1 MKGRSWLI
9 LCLTTITLVLLSSC
23 AFNLFANL
31 ELRNLLTSGTVEQRL
46 EAASNALSGGNYD
59 AAIALAA
66 SVINERLKLKLN
78 VEVMEKLLD
87 STSTVYELAQKIQSA
102 TVTEDLLD
110 AVKILV
116 EAVALKTEKDIA
128 SLAKEVEGVIEILQ
142 ELGIELTPSKSKSN
156 GSDFWAEFE
165 TNAGTIVKFLAETF
179 DGRYTLKLLTSGYYF
194 VTKNSTDKTL
204 PAVLCSLYDIGYMF
218 NLLLD
223 LNDDGNVTDEKFV
236 KDVITNPASIVE
248 FSQQATSGLYNDTK
262 DCEEFIWAYEI
273 LIEMFPILS
282 ISATF
287 TTLDTTTLYE
297 KEHILDIFNTL
308 FGE

>member
-1 MKGRSWLI
+1 LKGRSWLI

-66 SVINERLKLKLN
+66 SVINEKLGLELK
-78 VEVMEKLLD
+78 VEDLEKLLD
-87 STSTVYELAQKIQSA
+87 STSTVYELAQAIQSA
-102 TVTEDLLD
+102 TVTEDVLD

-128 SLAKEVEGVIEILQ
+128 SLADEVIEILQ
-142 ELGIELTPSKSKSN
+142 ELGIDLTPSRSESN
-156 GSDFWAEFE
+156 NSNFWAEFE

-223 LNDDGNVTDEKFV
+223 IDDDGNVTDEKFV

-248 FSQQATSGLYNDTK
+248 FSQQATSGLHNDIE
-262 DCEEFIWAYEI
+262 DCREFIEAYGI
-273 LIEMFPILS
+273 LKDMFDILS

-287 TTLDTTTLYE
+287 TTLDATDLS
-297 KEHILDIFNTL
+297 NTRYISDVFEIL

>member
-23 AFNLFANL
+23 ALNLFANF

-46 EAASNALSGGNYD
+46 EAASSALSGGNYD

-66 SVINERLKLKLN
+66 SVINEKLGLDLKIEDL
-78 VEVMEKLLD
+78 EKLLD
-87 STSTVYELAQKIQSA
+87 STSTVYELAQAIQDA
-102 TVTEDLLD
+102 TVTEDLFD

-116 EAVALKTEKDIA
+116 EAVAFKTNKDIA
-128 SLAKEVEGVIEILQ
+128 SLADEVIEILQ
-142 ELGIELTPSKSKSN
+142 ELGIDLGFTKSKSN

-165 TNAGTIVKFLAETF
+165 TNAGTIVKFLAKTF

-194 VTKNSTDKTL
+194 IAKNSTDNAV
-204 PAVLCSLYDIGYMF
+204 PAVLCSFYDIGYMF

-223 LNDDGNVTDEKFV
+223 IDDDGNVSDEKFV
-236 KDVITNPASIVE
+236 EDVITNPASIVE
-248 FSQQATSGLYNDTK
+248 FSEQATSGLYKDTE
-262 DCEEFIWAYEI
+262 DCLEFIWAYGI
-273 LIEMFPILS
+273 LQEMF
-282 ISATF
+282 
-287 TTLDTTTLYE
+287 E
-297 KEHILDIFNTL
+297 ILDIQATFVTLDATTLSEKKHISDIFDIL

>member
-1 MKGRSWLI
+1 
-9 LCLTTITLVLLSSC
+9 LVLLSSC

-31 ELRNLLTSGTVEQRL
+31 ELRNLLTSGTVGQRL
-46 EAASNALSGGNYD
+46 KAASNALSGRNYD

-66 SVINERLKLKLN
+66 SVINEKLN
-78 VEVMEKLLD
+78 LGLTVEVLEKLLD
-87 STSTVYELAQKIQSA
+87 STSTVYELAQAIQSA

-128 SLAKEVEGVIEILQ
+128 SLADEVIQILQ
-142 ELGIELTPSKSKSN
+142 ELGIDLTPSRSKSN
-156 GSDFWAEFE
+156 NSNFWAQFE

-236 KDVITNPASIVE
+236 KDVISNPASIFE
-248 FSQQATSGLYNDTK
+248 LSEQATSGLYNDTK
-262 DCEEFIWAYEI
+262 DCEEFIWAYGI
-273 LIEMFPILS
+273 LKEMFDILS

-287 TTLDTTTLYE
+287 TTLDATALS
-297 KEHILDIFNTL
+297 NTRYISDVFEIL

>member
-1 MKGRSWLI
+1 LKGRSWLI

-116 EAVALKTEKDIA
+116 EAVARKTEKDIA
-128 SLAKEVEGVIEILQ
+128 NLAHEVIPILQ

>member
-31 ELRNLLTSGTVEQRL
+31 ELRNLLTSGTLEQRL
-46 EAASNALSGGNYD
+46 EAASNALSGRNYD

-87 STSTVYELAQKIQSA
+87 STSTVYDLAQAIQSA
-102 TVTEDLLD
+102 TVTEDVLD

-128 SLAKEVEGVIEILQ
+128 NLAHGVIPILQ

-273 LIEMFPILS
+273 LKEMFDILS